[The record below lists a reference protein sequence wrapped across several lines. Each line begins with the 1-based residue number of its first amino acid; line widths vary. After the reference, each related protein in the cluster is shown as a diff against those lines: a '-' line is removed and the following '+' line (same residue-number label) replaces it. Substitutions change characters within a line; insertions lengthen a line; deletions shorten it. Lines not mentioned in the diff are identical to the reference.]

1 MSERDDRPKTPDRSE
16 DLKDFDRRLSEK
28 IAQHRGKAPQEND
41 TSNAWSV
48 SVRYGSGFA
57 GGVLVGTA
65 LGWAADKFFDIAPWG
80 MLVGLI
86 LGFAAGLRNIMREA
100 AAANAE
106 TAAKAENTGRDAGA
120 KPGSD
125 ATKEEE

>member
-28 IAQHRGKAPQEND
+28 IARHRGKTQPETD
-41 TSNAWSV
+41 TSNAWNV

-57 GGVLVGTA
+57 GGVLVGTG

-80 MLVGLI
+80 MLVGVI

-106 TAAKAENTGRDAGA
+106 NAAKAETTGCETGST
-120 KPGSD
+120 PGSD
-125 ATKEEE
+125 ATKED

>member
-28 IAQHRGKAPQEND
+28 IARHRGKTPTETE
-41 TSNAWSV
+41 TSNAWST

-57 GGVLVGTA
+57 GGVLVGTG
-65 LGWAADKFFDIAPWG
+65 LGWAVDRVFDVAPWG

-100 AAANAE
+100 AAANE
-106 TAAKAENTGRDAGA
+106 ENAAKAGNTGQEAGA
-120 KPGSD
+120 VPDPD
-125 ATKEEE
+125 ATKED

>member
-16 DLKDFDRRLSEK
+16 DLKDFDRRLGEK
-28 IAQHRGKAPQEND
+28 IAQHRGKVQPESDAN
-41 TSNAWSV
+41 NAWSV

-57 GGVLVGTA
+57 GGVLVGTG

-80 MLVGLI
+80 MMVGLI

-100 AAANAE
+100 AAASAE
-106 TAAKAENTGRDAGA
+106 NAAKAGDNEHEGGA
-120 KPGSD
+120 VPASD
-125 ATKEEE
+125 ATKEE

>member
-28 IAQHRGKAPQEND
+28 IAQHRGKTQPDQD
-41 TSNAWSV
+41 TSTAWSV

-57 GGVLVGTA
+57 GGVLVGTG
-65 LGWAADKFFDIAPWG
+65 LGWAADKVFDVAPWG

-106 TAAKAENTGRDAGA
+106 NAEREAG
-120 KPGSD
+120 KTPEPDG
-125 ATKEEE
+125 TKED

>member
-28 IAQHRGKAPQEND
+28 IARHRGKAQPETETN
-41 TSNAWSV
+41 NAWSV

-57 GGVLVGTA
+57 GGVLVGTG
-65 LGWAADKFFDIAPWG
+65 LGWAVDKVFGFGPWG
-80 MLVGLI
+80 LLVGIL

-100 AAANAE
+100 AAANDE
-106 TAAKAENTGRDAGA
+106 NAKREAGA
-120 KPGSD
+120 VPDPD
-125 ATKEEE
+125 ATKED